1 MYYSQ
6 IIERQAHKYPP
17 LYRLINV
24 KVKHKD
30 PAVVNEASK
39 VFASLLRQELGDRVL
54 GPEYG
59 SIPRVNNV
67 YIKDIMIKIERNKN
81 FAALK
86 SKFVD
91 IYTAFLMKQ
100 QYKGVMVV
108 IDVDPY

>member
-1 MYYSQ
+1 
-6 IIERQAHKYPP
+6 
-17 LYRLINV
+17 
-24 KVKHKD
+24 
-30 PAVVNEASK
+30 
-39 VFASLLRQELGDRVL
+39 
-54 GPEYG
+54 
-59 SIPRVNNV
+59 
-67 YIKDIMIKIERNKN
+67 MIKIERNKN